1 MIVITSNTILLHT
14 INFLIFSKHV
24 KGDNKVCN
32 MKQSGFLKEGS
43 TCYVQLYLYE
53 YQKHYRHKRIFRCNK
68 TFWSVFGRDLVSKSN
83 ANDEI

>member
-53 YQKHYRHKRIFRCNK
+53 YQNQNFADMRKNGLKIKPN
-68 TFWSVFGRDLVSKSN
+68 DKS
-83 ANDEI
+83 I